1 MTRMYAFVKL
11 DRRSFLNWLAGSG
24 EPKVAISH
32 PDMEWV
38 LGLNSGEIALVWAD
52 QPAGP
57 EDPRRPI
64 IVVSDSSLND
74 FLAWTSTYVKSFA
87 PFTAFFRVISSSHI
101 SAMIVDQREQ
111 SRLFDELLL
120 GKLSGVVIAE
130 AVSQAAQPTK
140 RLDSLSLQACQ
151 ATFSYAVLQGYFSNM
166 HPADLSD
173 LGEEWMRARGI
184 SSDAS
189 TRLDGNYL
197 SSFWMIASHALL
209 SRSRPR
215 VTSGGW
221 TDAIEEL
228 VYISKHDGDLFESL
242 AWNLLSRDLK
252 GYTNPSKILFDMPRE
267 DQLIFLDNT
276 ARTLGGSDVPM
287 FLAEAWLGMLAA
299 RLGNGSFEYLGLLD
313 NVRDRFP
320 GASIWFALFSVWRP
334 GFDGLIVGNCLGRRV
349 AREISAPRNLFEAPT
364 CDIAL
369 SEYEVLA
376 RGGWL
381 ASVRSAIASSIE
393 VELRPLVAA
402 KFRIAS
408 KARGD
413 RTEGSSVDILKLR
426 RALVDALQALDVS
439 SNAKI
444 GSRYDQQRLFE
455 EPLPTRANRTKKK

>member
-1 MTRMYAFVKL
+1 
-11 DRRSFLNWLAGSG
+11 
-24 EPKVAISH
+24 
-32 PDMEWV
+32 
-38 LGLNSGEIALVWAD
+38 
-52 QPAGP
+52 
-57 EDPRRPI
+57 
-64 IVVSDSSLND
+64 
-74 FLAWTSTYVKSFA
+74 
-87 PFTAFFRVISSSHI
+87 
-101 SAMIVDQREQ
+101 MIVDQREH

-120 GKLSGVVIAE
+120 GNLTGVVIAE
-130 AVSQAAQPTK
+130 AVSQAAQPIK

-151 ATFSYAVLQGYFSNM
+151 ATFSYAALQGYFSSM

-184 SSDAS
+184 ASDAS
-189 TRLDGNYL
+189 TRLNGNYL
-197 SSFWMIASHALL
+197 SSFWMIASQALL

-228 VYISKHDGDLFESL
+228 VHISKHDGDLFESL

-252 GYTNPSKILFDMPRE
+252 SYANPSKILFDMPRE

-320 GASIWFALFSVWRP
+320 GASMWFALFSIWRP
-334 GFDGLIVGNCLGRRV
+334 GFDGLIVGSCLGRRV

-376 RGGWL
+376 RAGGL
-381 ASVRSAIASSIE
+381 ASVRSTVASSME

-408 KARGD
+408 KARED
-413 RTEGSSVDILKLR
+413 RTESSSFDTVKLR
-426 RALVDALQALDVS
+426 RALLDALQALDAP

-444 GSRYDQQRLFE
+444 GSTYGQQHLFE
-455 EPLPTRANRTKKK
+455 EPFPPRTNRTKKK